1 MKKKKKIWTH
11 EGPSIKKRDA
21 HMKAREKK
29 KRKEKEKE
37 IAMFSKIKIMR
48 QITDIKEYSIGL
60 ALLYPHTCTS

>member
-1 MKKKKKIWTH
+1 
-11 EGPSIKKRDA
+11 
-21 HMKAREKK
+21 MKAREKK